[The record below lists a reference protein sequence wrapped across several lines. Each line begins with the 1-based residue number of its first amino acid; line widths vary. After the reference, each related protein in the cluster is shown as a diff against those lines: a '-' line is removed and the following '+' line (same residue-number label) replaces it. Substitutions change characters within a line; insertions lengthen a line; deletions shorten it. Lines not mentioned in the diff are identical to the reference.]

1 MKNCRIVC
9 YIVDCRRENAWEG
22 KQRTKGVMFVM
33 HVEHNVSVCCD
44 ERVNDV

>member
-1 MKNCRIVC
+1 MH
-9 YIVDCRRENAWEG
+9 G
-22 KQRTKGVMFVM
+22 KANKERKELMFVM